1 MASHFSYLLSKK
13 IFSFAPCKVIHGQTW
28 VIDSTI
34 VDSDSRCWIPEV
46 SGTCIPDSKAPTALD
61 SGFRKQNNAEFRIW
75 ITLVTWD
82 IFLFYLVHNNF
93 HRTLQGSR
101 TQSCFPCTVTH
112 ISRHFYIENFHKDSV
127 WKVMNV
133 SDVILHKQLKT
144 GFIN

>member
-1 MASHFSYLLSKK
+1 M
-13 IFSFAPCKVIHGQTW
+13 
-28 VIDSTI
+28 DSTI
-34 VDSDSRCWIPEV
+34 VDSHSRCWIPDSWSVELAFRIPKPPQPL
-46 SGTCIPDSKAPTALD
+46 IPDSASK
-61 SGFRKQNNAEFRIW
+61 FRIR

-112 ISRHFYIENFHKDSV
+112 IPRHFYMENFHKDSV

-133 SDVILHKQLKT
+133 SDVIVHKRLKT
-144 GFIN
+144 GCINWHWHHIIQPRLNNGNTIAFLTWHTLCL

>member
-1 MASHFSYLLSKK
+1 MTSHFYYLLSKK

-28 VIDSTI
+28 VMDSTT
-34 VDSDSRCWIPEV
+34 VDSDSRCWIPDSSSVELAFR
-46 SGTCIPDSKAPTALD
+46 IPKPPA
-61 SGFRKQNNAEFRIW
+61 SGFRKQNYAEFRIR

-112 ISRHFYIENFHKDSV
+112 ISRHFYMENFHKDSV